1 MFRPLRRG
9 SADPRPPVPVSLA
22 TTVQTGVERHG
33 PRAGEVSHTVRMNAS
48 ASKPDRP
55 LMVIASAIALLV
67 VVALAVVF
75 SRGEPKELDE
85 TTPAGVVQRY
95 STAVLD
101 GDTAASNSYL
111 TEAARTQCKG
121 YFGTPQATR
130 VVLVSTT
137 ERAGS
142 ATVRVSIVT
151 SSPDGGPFGPSE
163 YEMEDAFSLV
173 KSNGKWMVDR
183 APEPLMSCA
192 GTLVKP

>member
-1 MFRPLRRG
+1 MG
-9 SADPRPPVPVSLA
+9 
-22 TTVQTGVERHG
+22 
-33 PRAGEVSHTVRMNAS
+33 HTVPMNAV
-48 ASKPDRP
+48 ARKPDLF

-67 VVALAVVF
+67 IVALAVVF

-101 GDTAASNSYL
+101 GDTATSSSYL
-111 TEAARTQCKG
+111 TEAGKTQCKG

-137 ERAGS
+137 ERADS

-173 KSNGKWMVDR
+173 KTDGKWMVDR
-183 APEPLMSCA
+183 APEPLLSCA
-192 GTLVKP
+192 GTPVKP